1 MRLSEGEVS
10 IIKTTIRTFDPSA
23 RVILFGSRTDNS
35 QKGGDID
42 LFIISNKISG
52 KEKRNIRIALEDN
65 LGEQKIDILIEP
77 EPKTP
82 FARIAMREGIE
93 L

>member
-10 IIKTTIRTFDPSA
+10 IIKKTIHSFDPSG
-23 RVILFGSRTDNS
+23 RVILFGSRNDNS

-42 LFIISNKISG
+42 LFIISDKISG

-65 LGEQKIDILIEP
+65 LGEQKIDIRIEP

-82 FARIAMREGIE
+82 LARIAMREGIE

>member
-10 IIKTTIRTFDPSA
+10 IIKTTIRTFNPSA

-65 LGEQKIDILIEP
+65 LGEQKLDIRIEP